1 MDEDDLTPPLPY
13 MLLHRAVEVVTLIVM
28 DICARHT
35 RRRLED
41 LRSMEVDDEGL
52 ITARSR
58 GRSLWSR
65 LLILLLRLKG
75 RGQSRCVHLGLR
87 LLSATLYDGEHQ
99 RVVGEVVVG
108 AEGME
113 LEELRH
119 VELEAYREGV
129 LQLRDTPVVEGKYLD
144 GELLKVI
151 EISRGELL

>member
-1 MDEDDLTPPLPY
+1 
-13 MLLHRAVEVVTLIVM
+13 
-28 DICARHT
+28 
-35 RRRLED
+35 
-41 LRSMEVDDEGL
+41 MEVDDEGL
-52 ITARSR
+52 ITARCR

-65 LLILLLRLKG
+65 LLVLLLRLQR

-87 LLSATLYDGEHQ
+87 RLSATLYDREHQ

-129 LQLRDTPVVEGKYLD
+129 L
-144 GELLKVI
+144 
-151 EISRGELL
+151 